1 MNSRS
6 RIFFHVGLGKTG
18 STFLQDRF
26 FPRLMD
32 INYLPRNRFHRA
44 HSFIANHPSSTILVS
59 REFDQ
64 QLEVEARKFAE
75 SFPEA
80 RPIIVLR
87 RPDSYIASQYRRAVK
102 NGFRGDFIDFFDLD
116 QDKGHFKQS
125 DLQYDEQIEM
135 LSRLF
140 SQPVTVFFY
149 EDMKAD
155 LNDYLETW
163 LSLLS
168 ARVDWSKVNLKPK
181 HASYTDRQ
189 LLFLQCIARAACI
202 DLRKRPRQAFNPFSF
217 LMRIMRASLR
227 YSLLFLGKMRRSNQQ
242 LISSEDLQRVEE
254 AYRQM
259 WTALRRRYDNKG

>member
-1 MNSRS
+1 
-6 RIFFHVGLGKTG
+6 
-18 STFLQDRF
+18 
-26 FPRLMD
+26 
-32 INYLPRNRFHRA
+32 
-44 HSFIANHPSSTILVS
+44 
-59 REFDQ
+59 
-64 QLEVEARKFAE
+64 
-75 SFPEA
+75 
-80 RPIIVLR
+80 
-87 RPDSYIASQYRRAVK
+87 
-102 NGFRGDFIDFFDLD
+102 
-116 QDKGHFKQS
+116 
-125 DLQYDEQIEM
+125 M

-189 LLFLQCIARAACI
+189 LLFLQRIARVACI

-242 LISSEDLQRVEE
+242 LISSEGLQRVEE

>member
-1 MNSRS
+1 MTSKPS
-6 RIFFHVGLGKTG
+6 IYFHVGLGKTG

-32 INYLPRNRFHRA
+32 IDYLPRNRFHLA
-44 HSFIANHPSSTILVS
+44 HSFIANHPSSKILVS

-64 QLEVEARKFAE
+64 QLEVEAGKFAA

-102 NGFRGDFIDFFDLD
+102 NGFRGGFKDFFDLD
-116 QDKGHFKQS
+116 QDKGHFSQG

-135 LSRLF
+135 LSQLF
-140 SQPVTVFFY
+140 LQPVTVFFY

-168 ARVDWSKVNLKPK
+168 AGVNWSKVNLKTK

-189 LLFLQCIARAACI
+189 LLFLQRIAACI
-202 DLRKRPRQAFNPFSF
+202 DLRKRPRQAFNPISF
-217 LMRIMRASLR
+217 LVRIMRASLR
-227 YSLLFLGKMRRSNQQ
+227 YSLLFLGKFSRSNQQ
-242 LISSEDLQRVEE
+242 LISAEDLQRVEE
-254 AYRQM
+254 AYRPM

>member
-18 STFLQDRF
+18 STFLQDCF
-26 FPRLMD
+26 FPRLED
-32 INYLPRNRFHRA
+32 IDYLPRNRFHRA
-44 HSFIANHPSSTILVS
+44 HSFIANHPSSAVLIS

-64 QLEVEARKFAE
+64 QLEGEARKFAE
-75 SFPEA
+75 SFPQA

-87 RPDSYIASQYRRAVK
+87 RPDTYIASQCRRAVK
-102 NGFRGDFIDFFDLD
+102 NGFRGRFEDFFDLD

-125 DLQYDEQIEM
+125 DLQYDKQIEM
-135 LSRLF
+135 LSQLF
-140 SQPVTVFFY
+140 LQPVTVLFY

-155 LNDYLETW
+155 LNDFLETW

-168 ARVDWSKVNLKPK
+168 ARVDWSTVNLKTK

-189 LLFLQCIARAACI
+189 LLFLQGIAACI
-202 DLRKRPRQAFNPFSF
+202 DLRKRPRQAFNPISF

-227 YSLLFLGKMRRSNQQ
+227 YSLLFIGKLSQSNQQ
-242 LISSEDLQRVEE
+242 LISSEDLQRVKE
-254 AYRQM
+254 AYRPM
-259 WTALRRRYDNKG
+259 WTALRRQYDNKG

>member
-1 MNSRS
+1 MNSS
-6 RIFFHVGLGKTG
+6 SPIFFHVGLGKTG

-64 QLEVEARKFAE
+64 QLELEAVKFAE

-80 RPIIVLR
+80 HPIIVLR

-125 DLQYDEQIEM
+125 DLQYDEQIAM

-140 SQPVTVFFY
+140 SKPVIVFFY

-155 LNDYLETW
+155 LNGYLETW
-163 LSLLS
+163 LSILS
-168 ARVDWSKVNLKPK
+168 AKVDWSKVNLKTK

-189 LLFLQCIARAACI
+189 LLFLQRIAACI
-202 DLRKRPRQAFNPFSF
+202 DLRKRPRQAFNPISF
-217 LMRIMRASLR
+217 LARIMRASLR
-227 YSLLFLGKMRRSNQQ
+227 YSLLFIGKLSRSNQQ
-242 LISSEDLQRVEE
+242 LISSEDLQGVEE
-254 AYRQM
+254 AYRPM
-259 WTALRRRYDNKG
+259 WTALRRQYDNKG